1 MIYLIN
7 HKNLQVKSEQ
17 EADADEKGLYILSS
31 EGEKAVKKMRDK
43 ATGHN
48 GVPGDVLQ
56 LVGEDN
62 LRIMI
67 QLINNI

>member
-1 MIYLIN
+1 
-7 HKNLQVKSEQ
+7 
-17 EADADEKGLYILSS
+17 LSS